1 MLEAPPL
8 GLYVHLPWCVK
19 KCPYC
24 DFNSYEVPAGEFP
37 GERYVAALLRD
48 LERDLPLAAGRS
60 VETVFFGGGTP
71 SLFDPA
77 DIAALLQGVRERL
90 PLANGAEITL
100 EANPGTV
107 ERGDFSGYRE
117 AGITRVSLGAQSFAA
132 EQLRLLGRIHAAA
145 DTGAAVA
152 DLGRAGLAN
161 FNLDLMYALPAQT
174 LDLAV
179 ADLAAA
185 IGLSPPHLS
194 YYHLT
199 LEPGTAFYRKPPV
212 LPDEELALA
221 IEATSTERLTAAGY
235 RRYEVSAW
243 ATPGAECRHN
253 VNYWRFGDYLG
264 LGAGAHGKLTV
275 PDEDRIVRTLKPR
288 NPATYLAT
296 RDDPVQ
302 GLRTDVDRHDRPFEF
317 MLNALRLSDGFRQA
331 DFAART
337 GLPLASVGAVVDDLL
352 GRGLLEEGGDRL
364 RASPLGWRFLNDV
377 QAAFLVSS
385 PTSGT

>member
-37 GERYVAALLRD
+37 GERYVAALLQD
-48 LERDLPLAAGRS
+48 LERDLPLAAGRR

-90 PLANGAEITL
+90 PLASGAEITL

-174 LDLAV
+174 LALAI
-179 ADLAAA
+179 ADLATA

-199 LEPGTAFYRKPPV
+199 LEPGTTFYRKPPL
-212 LPDEELALA
+212 LPDEDLALA
-221 IEATSTERLTAAGY
+221 IEATATERLTAADY

-243 ATPGAECRHN
+243 ALPGAECRHN
-253 VNYWRFGDYLG
+253 VNYWCFGDYLG

-288 NPATYLAT
+288 NPATYVVT

-302 GLRTDVDRHDRPFEF
+302 GLRSDVDRHDRPFEF

-331 DFAART
+331 DFVART
-337 GLPLASVGAVVDDLL
+337 GLPLASIRPVVDDLL
-352 GRGLLEEGGDRL
+352 GRGLLEEDGGRL